1 MTLFIKNRNCYW
13 TVVWNLCN
21 TPDRSSSFS
30 VEPVLLAQ
38 EVTNKTVAVVISK
51 TLKILS
57 ELRVLK
63 SSFLSEDD
71 RINSMKYTSWYNDI
85 NAINMI
91 YSTQQINLYIW
102 DFIGIYLW
110 SELRFLQWNRSSVT
124 EKSWNAFNKQF
135 ELESWLSKSSKL
147 YLLSDWLVVN
157 LMVHLKIYQ
166 EKPNTNISP
175 VLYIS

>member
-91 YSTQQINLYIW
+91 YSIQQINFNLW

-110 SELRFLQWNRSSVT
+110 SRLNWDFCS
-124 EKSWNAFNKQF
+124 
-135 ELESWLSKSSKL
+135 ESGLLWLKKAEMHLISNSNLKAGCPKVQNCICFPIDWLS
-147 YLLSDWLVVN
+147 
-157 LMVHLKIYQ
+157 I
-166 EKPNTNISP
+166 
-175 VLYIS
+175 